1 MAKQIIFT
9 QNNFGIPIELQ
20 FVSNTNSPI
29 DLTDKIV
36 EVAISYDGTIID
48 VLQATI
54 KSYTNGTAY
63 IIVNTKHTSN
73 VGLYTTFWSV
83 KDKYG
88 YITAQEDLYY
98 YVKGEYNGAETPDI
112 EQDKG
117 TIEEEF
123 DKVNS
128 FIENLEIANS
138 NIEET
143 LSKRIKTVKDY
154 GAKGDGV
161 TDDTEAIQN
170 CIDNENGAIFP
181 SGEYLIK
188 TNLQINGK
196 LYGFGNAKIIISKDF
211 TKKSNSVPDTEIA
224 IYNKSFSTSFNN
236 PDTLDIKGIT
246 FIKKDGDNVPYT
258 IIGLAN
264 TVNSAIRNCNIQH
277 DETYSTCGL
286 DLYSCNKNLVVAN
299 NNINLK
305 SNAKYGGVWCRQ
317 IGVNDVSENIKIIG
331 NNIVNGQG
339 DEVIAMYGYRGGL
352 KNITIKDNILTH
364 IGSANNVVTLGAND
378 TTVEGGN
385 SNAYIEN
392 VIFSNNIIN
401 ANNCKS
407 KVFQVSMEAKN
418 LKLDNILIDNNIIN
432 LASGIEDVTRIIDI
446 YDGTNIVI
454 SNNNINQNANESVI
468 GINANVTVTVKGN
481 NFKGYYKNVTR
492 GKVLALENNIIVRH
506 KESIFFEPLLVKDN
520 YIEPLSYFFCICEN
534 NTEDIPL
541 RFINNVVKTKFGHNI
556 TKISQDG
563 NNLCSGNTIEY
574 MDNSNTGYLLY
585 VGKWN
590 NKNTVVKDNLI
601 YNSDKLL
608 STEGAITNVNNTTIT
623 QSQ

>member
-1 MAKQIIFT
+1 MLFR
-9 QNNFGIPIELQ
+9 
-20 FVSNTNSPI
+20 S
-29 DLTDKIV
+29 
-36 EVAISYDGTIID
+36 IS
-48 VLQATI
+48 
-54 KSYTNGTAY
+54 SYTNGTAY
-63 IIVNTKHTSN
+63 IVTTTRHTSN

-98 YVKGEYNGAETPDI
+98 YVKGEYNGAENNNI

-128 FIENLEIANS
+128 SIEILERANS
-138 NIEET
+138 DIDET

-181 SGEYLIK
+181 SGKYLIK
-188 TNLQINGK
+188 TNLQIKGK
-196 LYGFGNAKIIISKDF
+196 LYGFGNAKIIISKNF

-246 FIKKDGDNVPYT
+246 FVKKDGDNVPYT
-258 IIGLAN
+258 VIGLAN

-277 DETYSTCGL
+277 EETYSTCGL
-286 DLYSCNKNLVVAN
+286 DLYSCNKNLVVVN

-317 IGVNDVSENIKIIG
+317 IGVNGVSENIKIIG

-339 DEVIAMYGYRGGL
+339 DEVIAVYGYRGGL
-352 KNITIKDNILTH
+352 KNITIKDNVLTH

-454 SNNNINQNANESVI
+454 SNNNINQNANKSVI
-468 GINANVTVTVKGN
+468 GINAKVAVTVKGN
-481 NFKGYYKNVTR
+481 NFNGYYKNVTK

-506 KESIFFEPLLVKDN
+506 KEAIFHEPLLVKDN

-534 NTEDIPL
+534 NTEDVPL

-574 MDNSNTGYLLY
+574 MDSSNTGYLLF
-585 VGKWN
+585 VGKYN

-608 STEGAITNVNNTTIT
+608 STVGAITNVNNTMIT